1 MINIP
6 FLNKPIAWIL
16 GLCYKII
23 PSYAVA
29 LFFFALIMKVILFP
43 TGIKQQKN
51 MVKQAT
57 LRPKE
62 EAIRKR
68 YAGRTDK
75 ATQQK
80 MQEEIMK
87 LYQDENYNP
96 MGGCLPM
103 ILQLVIILA
112 LYGVINSPL
121 QYVCNI
127 DSDNIY
133 NIAVEAAELYKA
145 EQLETKGLSDTTIKQ
160 IQSMADQI
168 GEDGSTA
175 KVKNAFSYDLGLVN
189 VIRLNGVDKF
199 IGEGMLPEDFTV
211 DDLPDFTIFG
221 GAVDLSATPSLQEFG
236 LLWLIPL
243 LTFVFTFGSM
253 KLTRKLSYQS
263 TQVMGDAA
271 LSMKMMDF
279 VMPLMSTFFTF
290 SVPAV
295 IAVYWIYQNILST
308 VQQLALKLMYPY
320 PTFTEE
326 DYKAA
331 EREMNKGVKQS
342 NKAAKRAAKR
352 AAHRIDLDDPAE
364 AAEAPADAETS
375 ANKTEVTSAKPGKGS
390 DLIPP
395 AALKDESDKDGTV

>member
-1 MINIP
+1 MS
-6 FLNKPIAWIL
+6 FLNKPIAWLL
-16 GLCYKII
+16 GLCYKIV
-23 PSYAVA
+23 PNYAVA
-29 LFFFALIMKVILFP
+29 LLIFALIMKVILFP
-43 TGIKQQKN
+43 FSIKQQKN
-51 MVKQAT
+51 TVKQAT

-62 EAIRKR
+62 QAIRNR

-80 MQEEIMK
+80 MQEEILK
-87 LYQDENYNP
+87 LYQEENYSP

-103 ILQLVIILA
+103 ILQFVIIIA

-127 DSDNIY
+127 DSDNVY
-133 NIAVEAAELYKA
+133 NIAVEAAELHKA
-145 EQLETKGLSDTTIKQ
+145 DQLKIEGLSETTIKQ
-160 IQSMADQI
+160 IQGMADQI

-175 KVKNAFSYDLGLVN
+175 KVKNAFRYDLGLVN
-189 VIRLNGVDKF
+189 IIRLNGVEKF
-199 IGEGMLPEDFTV
+199 IGENMLPEGFTV
-211 DDLPDFTIFG
+211 EDLPDFTLFG
-221 GAVDLSATPSLQEFG
+221 GKVDLSETPSLDRFG

-253 KLTRKLSYQS
+253 KLTRKLTYQPV
-263 TQVMGDAA
+263 QAAGDAA
-271 LSMKMMDF
+271 LSMKLMDF
-279 VMPLMSTFFTF
+279 VMPAMSTFITF

-295 IAVYWIYQNILST
+295 IAVYWIYQNLLST
-308 VQQLALKLMYPY
+308 GQQLVLKLMYPY

-331 EREMNKGVKQS
+331 EREMNKGLKQS

-352 AAHRIDLDDPAE
+352 AAHRIDLDD
-364 AAEAPADAETS
+364 AAETAESSAATAVSNTENGAPKA
-375 ANKTEVTSAKPGKGS
+375 GKGS

-395 AALKDESDKDGTV
+395 AALKDESDKNGSL